1 MRNNFF
7 LTILFLGMF
16 AISCNKIDTDSN
28 PSRLFQAGGRAAS
41 ESAVGDAWSSLY
53 SGDHEAAVAKFAA
66 VLGSGDEE
74 FIAERSAA
82 TGLRCGFG
90 YSLLRA
96 GRNDEA
102 LYQFEFEADRLI
114 ESAIGAAAIYLA
126 RREYAECERKFA
138 AFDKL
143 HYESSPYARNFKVF
157 ADVNLEAHKILFLAY
172 YYMPRTPAASD
183 GMKTQYS
190 FIAGNTSETGIN
202 ESADKIF
209 LKIIQ
214 GEANRK

>member
-1 MRNNFF
+1 MRNKLFF
-7 LTILFLGMF
+7 TILFLGLF

-28 PSRLFQAGGRAAS
+28 PSRLFPAGGRAAA
-41 ESAVGDAWSSLY
+41 ESAVDDAWSSFY
-53 SGDHEAAVAKFAA
+53 AGDHEAAAAKFAA

-74 FIAERSAA
+74 FIAERSTA

-96 GRNDEA
+96 GRADEA
-102 LYQFEFEADRLI
+102 LYQFEFESDRLI
-114 ESAIGAAAIYLA
+114 ESAIGAAGIYLA

-143 HYESSPYARNFKVF
+143 YYESSPYAGSFKVF
-157 ADVNLEAHKILFLAY
+157 ADASREAHKILFLAY
-172 YYMPRTPAASD
+172 YYMPRTAAAAA

-190 FIAGNTSETGIN
+190 FIAGNTSETGIT

-209 LKIIQ
+209 LKIIR
-214 GEANRK
+214 GEANTK

>member
-1 MRNNFF
+1 MRNKFF
-7 LTILFLGMF
+7 LTILFFGLF
-16 AISCNKIDTDSN
+16 AISCNKIDADSN
-28 PSRLFQAGGRAAS
+28 PSRLFQAGGRAAA
-41 ESAVGDAWSSLY
+41 ESAVDDAWSSFY
-53 SGDHEAAVAKFAA
+53 AGDHEAAAAQFAA
-66 VLGSGDEE
+66 VLGSGDAD
-74 FIAERSAA
+74 FIAERSSA

-96 GRNDEA
+96 GRIDEA

-114 ESAIGAAAIYLA
+114 ESAIGAAGVYLA
-126 RREYAECERKFA
+126 RREYAECERKFT

-143 HYESSPYARNFKVF
+143 YYEKSPYASNFKVC

-172 YYMPRTPAASD
+172 YYMPRTPAASA

-190 FIAGNTSETGIN
+190 FISGNTSETGIN

-209 LKIIQ
+209 LKIIRN
-214 GEANRK
+214 EANTK